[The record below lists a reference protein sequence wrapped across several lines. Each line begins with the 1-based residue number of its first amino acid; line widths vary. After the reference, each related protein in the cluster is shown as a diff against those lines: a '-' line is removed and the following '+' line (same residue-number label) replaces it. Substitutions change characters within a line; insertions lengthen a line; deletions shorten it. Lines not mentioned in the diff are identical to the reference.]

1 MTLNINIKMSE
12 RNINGRKEFESPIGH
27 KMKN

>member
-12 RNINGRKEFESPIGH
+12 KNIKGCKEFESPIGH